1 MHDSAIKNF
10 CVWARRELMSEVERR
25 CALYDI
31 SEHPE
36 NPKDAQAVGGRVL
49 SSQERKQRSDLL
61 RKAYDEGY
69 DTLVE
74 QAAYTWFNRIMAI
87 RFMEINDRLPS
98 HTRLLSGNDS
108 SFKPQALAEALQV
121 DIEGIDRARVAQ
133 LVQSG
138 DDEETFRYLF
148 LAQCAE
154 LASCMPTVFSQVGSS
169 MELLLPDGLLRA
181 GGVIERM
188 VEDIP

>member
-61 RKAYDEGY
+61 RKAHDEGY

-87 RFMEINDRLPS
+87 RFMEIND
-98 HTRLLSGNDS
+98 LS
-108 SFKPQALAEALQV
+108 L
-121 DIEGIDRARVAQ
+121 IHI
-133 LVQSG
+133 
-138 DDEETFRYLF
+138 
-148 LAQCAE
+148 
-154 LASCMPTVFSQVGSS
+154 
-169 MELLLPDGLLRA
+169 
-181 GGVIERM
+181 
-188 VEDIP
+188 